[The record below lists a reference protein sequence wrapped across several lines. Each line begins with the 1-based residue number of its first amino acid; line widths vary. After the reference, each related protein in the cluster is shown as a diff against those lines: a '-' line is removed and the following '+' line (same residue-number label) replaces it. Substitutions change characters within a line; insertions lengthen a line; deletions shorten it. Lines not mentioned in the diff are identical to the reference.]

1 MKNCEKCNKKVKNGF
16 KLCYSCNENETKS
29 EASEP
34 ETQKPPYVKDK
45 IPRAVKNCLWIN
57 YFGKDMRTG
66 LCACCQRETISI
78 NNFNASHIEAEK
90 WGGSCKLD
98 NLAPT
103 CTICNLSM
111 GTMNM
116 NDFINKYNLHYKLT
130 RITCIVE

>member
-16 KLCYSCNENETKS
+16 KMCYSCNETKS
-29 EASEP
+29 ETSEP
-34 ETQKPPYVKDK
+34 ETPKPFYIKDV

-57 YFGKDMRTG
+57 YFGDKRIG
-66 LCACCQRETISI
+66 VCACCRREPITI
-78 NNFNASHIEAEK
+78 NNFNASHIQAERCN
-90 WGGSCKLD
+90 GATTLD

-116 NDFINKYNLHYKLT
+116 MDFISKYNLHYGLEIISK
-130 RITCIVE
+130 

>member
-16 KLCYSCNENETKS
+16 KMCYSCNESKS
-29 EASEP
+29 EISEL
-34 ETQKPPYVKDK
+34 ETETAKPYVKDK

-57 YFGKDMRTG
+57 YFDEKRVGV
-66 LCACCQRETISI
+66 CACCQREPITL
-78 NNFNASHIEAEK
+78 NNFNASHIQAER
-90 WGGSCKLD
+90 CNDTTTLD

-116 NDFINKYNLHYKLT
+116 MDFISKYNLHYGLGKNL
-130 RITCIVE
+130 